1 MTDPLADVVTLL
13 QPTPTFSK
21 VLSGAGRWR
30 ASRTEIGQP
39 FYCVV
44 LDGSLRLSVN
54 GQDPLIL
61 QADDFVLVPEV
72 FSFTITSIDP
82 PDDDGLSNNAPT
94 ALPDGSFRFGDA
106 SIAPD
111 AQWLAGM
118 CAFGSPDA
126 ALLVSLLPELA
137 LVRGDRRLAIL
148 VKLVRDESRAQRPAR
163 EVVLA
168 RLLEV
173 LFIEALRSVQTGA
186 SPGLVR
192 GLSDVRLALAIREIH
207 ENPAKPWTVAQLAK
221 IAALSRSSFFDR
233 FSRAVGVA
241 PMEYLLSWRMAIAK
255 NLLRRNTFSI
265 ATIAARVGYSSASA
279 FSVAFARHVG
289 VPPTQFAQDAV
300 KSAAR

>member
-1 MTDPLADVVTLL
+1 MTDPLAQIVTLL
-13 QPTPTFSK
+13 QPIPTFSK

-44 LDGSLRLSVN
+44 LEGMLCLSVN
-54 GQDPLIL
+54 GREPLIL

-72 FSFTITSIDP
+72 FGFTITSVDP
-82 PDDDGLSNNAPT
+82 PDDDGVFDIAPT

-106 SIAPD
+106 SITPD
-111 AQWLAGM
+111 AQWLAGL
-118 CAFGSPDA
+118 CTFGSPDA
-126 ALLVSLLPELA
+126 ALLVSLLPELVV
-137 LVRGDRRLAIL
+137 VRSDRRLAIL
-148 VKLVRDESRAQRPAR
+148 VKLVREESRAQRPAR
-163 EVVLA
+163 AVVLA

-173 LFIEALRSVQTGA
+173 LFIEALRSAQTGA

-207 ENPAKPWTVAQLAK
+207 ENPQKPWTVAQLAK
-221 IAALSRSSFFDR
+221 TAALSRSSFFDR

-255 NLLRRNTFSI
+255 NLLRRNEFSI

-289 VPPTQFAQDAV
+289 VPPTRFAQDAA
-300 KSAAR
+300 KSVAR